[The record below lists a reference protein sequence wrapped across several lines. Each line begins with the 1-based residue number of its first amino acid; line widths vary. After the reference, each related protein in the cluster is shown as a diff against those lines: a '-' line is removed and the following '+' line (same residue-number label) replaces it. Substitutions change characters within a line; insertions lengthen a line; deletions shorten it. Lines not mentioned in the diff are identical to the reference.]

1 MATTRRTAALY
12 FSRSLETCCWA
23 QWRLGGRTNKLGP
36 AAALA
41 SRGRFFST
49 SSTSKGGS
57 SSSTPPT
64 TTARPRYDPTAK
76 RPNKL
81 CDPYGQ
87 GGKPLEMEAAKALQ
101 ATVHPS
107 WRLEQGVP
115 TNDNDEPPPPAA
127 LVRDFIHND
136 FGQGARFLGNHV
148 ATVAQ
153 LQNHFPALVLDR
165 RIVRKQWQVVTT
177 VRCHTKVLGGLST
190 DDFYLA
196 MVRTMRL
203 AGLRRDE
210 SSSSTMSF

>member
-1 MATTRRTAALY
+1 
-12 FSRSLETCCWA
+12 
-23 QWRLGGRTNKLGP
+23 
-36 AAALA
+36 
-41 SRGRFFST
+41 
-49 SSTSKGGS
+49 
-57 SSSTPPT
+57 
-64 TTARPRYDPTAK
+64 
-76 RPNKL
+76 
-81 CDPYGQ
+81 
-87 GGKPLEMEAAKALQ
+87 MEAAKALQ

-115 TNDNDEPPPPAA
+115 TNDDDDDDEQPPPAA

-148 ATVAQ
+148 AAVAQ
-153 LQNHFPALVLDR
+153 LQNHFPALFLDR

-177 VRCHTKVLGGLST
+177 VRCHTRVLGGLST

-210 SSSSTMSF
+210 SSSSIMSF